1 MVELGLLGM
10 FIAAFAAATILPL
23 QSELIFS
30 ALQVAN
36 AQPLWLLILVAS
48 VGNTLGSIVTYA
60 MGRGIERFRDKKGFP
75 FNQSQMDRAQKFF
88 QKWGLWSLLLTWAPL
103 GDAIAFVA
111 GIMRTPWPI
120 FVILVAAAKTGRYIV
135 LALITNGVISAL

>member
-60 MGRGIERFRDKKGFP
+60 MGRGIERFREKKWFP

-88 QKWGLWSLLLTWAPL
+88 RKWGLWSLLLTWAPL
-103 GDAIAFVA
+103 GDAIALVA

-120 FVILVAAAKTGRYIV
+120 FVILVALAKTGRYIV